1 MPVRF
6 IYRLA
11 FSTPL
16 HSVGA
21 CSPGPSLVDT
31 LPSLYLTFSR
41 LLPNQELHLSPIT
54 GKKIHLPQAASTAL
68 THKPKP
74 EPEAKHKSDRN
85 PTHSKPASP
94 PYTRSAPP
102 AQIIN
107 HFRDFTNLHQQLW
120 PLVQAIAPIFPL
132 SQTLG
137 PRAYHASRKHG
148 CHRFSPKHRQ
158 RRHRSLQQ
166 DPPVSFFLRGERRTL
181 HPECLRPRKVD

>member
-1 MPVRF
+1 M
-6 IYRLA
+6 LCH
-11 FSTPL
+11 
-16 HSVGA
+16 HS
-21 CSPGPSLVDT
+21 T
-31 LPSLYLTFSR
+31 LPFPGFSSPPIGLHIFEHKQPKITF
-41 LLPNQELHLSPIT
+41 LLCCLLVTMPPNQELHLSSIT

-68 THKPKP
+68 AHKPKP
-74 EPEAKHKSDRN
+74 EPEVKHTSDRN

-107 HFRDFTNLHQQLW
+107 HFRDFTNQHQQLW
-120 PLVQAIAPIFPL
+120 PFVQAIAPIFPL

-148 CHRFSPKHRQ
+148 CHHFSPKHGQ

-166 DPPVSFFLRGERRTL
+166 DPPVSFFQKGERRTL
-181 HPECLRPRKVD
+181 HPECLRPRKAD